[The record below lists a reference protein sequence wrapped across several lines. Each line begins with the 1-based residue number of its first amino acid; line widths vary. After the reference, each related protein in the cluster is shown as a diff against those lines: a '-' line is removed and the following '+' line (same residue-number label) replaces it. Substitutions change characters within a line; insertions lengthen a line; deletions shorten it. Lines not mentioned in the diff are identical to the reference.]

1 MNRKQIFD
9 EEGVNA
15 FAKRLKEVRKFK
27 GYTQERLAFEADIEL
42 SQIARIET
50 SRINPTLS
58 TILRIARTLGV
69 HPKELF
75 DTEF

>member
-9 EEGVNA
+9 EEGVKT

-58 TILRIARTLGV
+58 TILRIAKTLGV

>member
-1 MNRKQIFD
+1 VNRKQIFD

-42 SQIARIET
+42 SQVARIET

-58 TILRIARTLGV
+58 TILRIAKTLGV

>member
-42 SQIARIET
+42 SQVARIET

-58 TILRIARTLGV
+58 TILRIAKTLGV

>member
-58 TILRIARTLGV
+58 TILRIAKTLGV

>member
-1 MNRKQIFD
+1 MVSFLLVK
-9 EEGVNA
+9 
-15 FAKRLKEVRKFK
+15 LKEVRKFK

-58 TILRIARTLGV
+58 TILRIAKTLGV

-75 DTEF
+75 DTDF

>member
-58 TILRIARTLGV
+58 TILRIAKTLGV

-75 DTEF
+75 DTDF

>member
-58 TILRIARTLGV
+58 TILRIAKTLGV

-75 DTEF
+75 DIEI

>member
-1 MNRKQIFD
+1 VNRKQIFD
-9 EEGVNA
+9 ENGVKA
-15 FAKRLKEVRKFK
+15 FAKRLKEVRKARN
-27 GYTQERLAFEADIEL
+27 YTQERLAFEADIEL

-58 TILRIARTLGV
+58 TILRIAKTLGV

>member
-1 MNRKQIFD
+1 MKRKQIFD

-58 TILRIARTLGV
+58 TILRIAKTLGV

>member
-9 EEGVNA
+9 EEGVKA
-15 FAKRLKEVRKFK
+15 FAKRLKEVRKVMN
-27 GYTQERLAFEADIEL
+27 YTQERLAFEADIEL

-58 TILRIARTLGV
+58 TILRIAKTLGV

-75 DTEF
+75 DTDF